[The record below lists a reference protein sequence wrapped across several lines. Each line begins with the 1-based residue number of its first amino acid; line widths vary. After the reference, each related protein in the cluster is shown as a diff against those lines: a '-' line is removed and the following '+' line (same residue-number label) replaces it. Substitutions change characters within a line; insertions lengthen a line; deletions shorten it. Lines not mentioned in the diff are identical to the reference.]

1 MICATQVLTYAER
14 MVHLGEDVLL
24 VFNVIDVLAL
34 NDLVLL
40 HGFYSELMSRVAAEP
55 ANLDKTEGT

>member
-1 MICATQVLTYAER
+1 MICTTQVLTYAER
-14 MVHLGEDVLL
+14 MVHLGKDVFF
-24 VFNVIDVLAL
+24 VFNMIDVLAL

-40 HGFYSELMSRVAAEP
+40 HGFYSILMSRVAAEP

>member
-40 HGFYSELMSRVAAEP
+40 HRFYSVLVRRVAAEP

>member
-14 MVHLGEDVLL
+14 MVHLGKDVFF

-34 NDLVLL
+34 NDLVLFHRL
-40 HGFYSELMSRVAAEP
+40 YSVLVRRVAAEP

>member
-24 VFNVIDVLAL
+24 VFNVIDMLAL
-34 NDLVLL
+34 NDLVLFHRL
-40 HGFYSELMSRVAAEP
+40 YSVLVRRVAAEP

>member
-1 MICATQVLTYAER
+1 MICAMQVLTYAER

-34 NDLVLL
+34 NDLVLF
-40 HGFYSELMSRVAAEP
+40 HRFYSVLVRRVAAEP